1 MQLRGVGI
9 GRGIALGPVVRMPE
23 PLPEPLDT
31 PSALGVSAEKERA
44 AVSLAATSALIRQR
58 GERAGGTAKDV
69 LDARAIPDMAGKPS
83 LMITL
88 TPAAAAAIHVAQGA
102 RVPCMLDGKPLGE
115 SPSDSL
121 GSEHVLQ
128 LSGDFG
134 DYTATSALARRISG
148 RDPVP
153 DSESDE

>member
-1 MQLRGVGI
+1 MMTARKSLFV
-9 GRGIALGPVVRMPE
+9 ALGA
-23 PLPEPLDT
+23 
-31 PSALGVSAEKERA
+31 ALLLAGSVSA
-44 AVSLAATSALIRQR
+44 AVVVKPIKTYPT
-58 GERAGGTAKDV
+58 GVFTAGGHPIAAKDV

-88 TPAAAAAIHVAQGA
+88 TPAAAASIHAAQGA
-102 RVPCMLDGKPLGE
+102 RVPCTLDGKPLGD
-115 SPSDSL
+115 SPSDAL

-134 DYTATSALARRISG
+134 DYTATAALARRISG
-148 RDPVP
+148 HDPLP